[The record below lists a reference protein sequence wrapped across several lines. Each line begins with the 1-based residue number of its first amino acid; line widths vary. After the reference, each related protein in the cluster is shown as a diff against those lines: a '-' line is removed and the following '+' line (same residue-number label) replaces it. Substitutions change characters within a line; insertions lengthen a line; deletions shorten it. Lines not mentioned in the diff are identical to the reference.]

1 MELKPLSDEQKRLV
15 EENHK
20 LIYWFI
26 HKYNLSIEEYYDI
39 LALSIIKAAKTFDK
53 SKTKFSTYASIIM
66 RHDFLRHMRKCNKLD
81 TVSLDSP
88 IKNDSGEDELSYM
101 SILSDDVDYEYIM
114 NRAILLMDATRT
126 LTDGQLNL
134 LRLYLLEY
142 KYKDIAAMLNIKE
155 GSVRTRIALIKSKI
169 RNYRNDMPNAKVSN
183 TDIRNKYLAEIR
195 SIVGLAEDI
204 SEYVTSNI
212 EKDVVNKFGN
222 KKR

>member
-1 MELKPLSDEQKRLV
+1 
-15 EENHK
+15 
-20 LIYWFI
+20 
-26 HKYNLSIEEYYDI
+26 
-39 LALSIIKAAKTFDK
+39 
-53 SKTKFSTYASIIM
+53 
-66 RHDFLRHMRKCNKLD
+66 
-81 TVSLDSP
+81 
-88 IKNDSGEDELSYM
+88 
-101 SILSDDVDYEYIM
+101 M

-204 SEYVTSNI
+204 SEYVPSNI
-212 EKDVVNKFGN
+212 EKAVVNKFEN